1 MLRQIF
7 KLSVNGFSTS
17 VKHVYPITVTDNA
30 WDKFKSILKVKNTYQ
45 SFLFSVRG
53 GGCNGFNYDLKLIDE
68 EQLTYLQEKHKNKLT
83 LIKQK
88 ETKVV
93 VDPMS
98 EMFLIGTT
106 IDYISENYSEGIFEN
121 KFVFIPN
128 KTLASSCGCG
138 ISFTP
143 K

>member
-1 MLRQIF
+1 MIRRFFASTNKISTNKISTNKFPIKITNPAF
-7 KLSVNGFSTS
+7 KKMSEIVNSDTAS
-17 VKHVYPITVTDNA
+17 C
-30 WDKFKSILKVKNTYQ
+30 
-45 SFLFSVRG
+45 FLFSASS

-68 EQLTYLQEKHKNKLT
+68 NQLTYLQGKHKNKLT
-83 LIKQK
+83 LIQQDGAKL
-88 ETKVV
+88 V
-93 VDPMS
+93 VDPLS

-106 IDYISENYSEGIFEN
+106 IDYISENYAEGIFEN
-121 KFVFIPN
+121 KFIFIPN

>member
-1 MLRQIF
+1 MSHYTNEIIN
-7 KLSVNGFSTS
+7 SDTA
-17 VKHVYPITVTDNA
+17 TC
-30 WDKFKSILKVKNTYQ
+30 
-45 SFLFSVRG
+45 FLFSASS
-53 GGCNGFNYDLKLIDE
+53 GGCNGFNYDLKLIDDA
-68 EQLTYLQEKHKNKLT
+68 QLTYLQDKQKNRLT
-83 LIKQK
+83 LIQQDDAKL
-88 ETKVV
+88 V
-93 VDPMS
+93 VDPLS

-106 IDYISENYSEGIFEN
+106 IDYIHEDYAKGVFEN